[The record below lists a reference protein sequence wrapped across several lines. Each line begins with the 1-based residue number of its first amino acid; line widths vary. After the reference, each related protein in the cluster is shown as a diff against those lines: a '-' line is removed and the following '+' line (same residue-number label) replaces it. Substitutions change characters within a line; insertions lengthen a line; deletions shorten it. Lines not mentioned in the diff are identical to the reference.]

1 MWNKFDVY
9 INLLIIGIFLVVVV
23 ILEGLIVFIIVI
35 LLIGVLKISKE
46 KGLVKNFLVVEILGL
61 VNIICIDKIGIL
73 IENKMIVV
81 DLYFYKKGF
90 LDNIEISS
98 SDFNELLN
106 LFCFCNDVYLNIDN
120 EEIKEIGD
128 LIEIGFF
135 FYVLKYSVIK

>member
-1 MWNKFDVY
+1 M
-9 INLLIIGIFLVVVV
+9 
-23 ILEGLIVFIIVI
+23 IVFIIVI

-90 LDNIEISS
+90 LDNLEISGI
-98 SDFNELLN
+98 DFNELLN